1 LNCISEQNF
10 SKEELFVSVWTGKAI
25 PITVTC
31 IHCEVNRYA
40 ITTPRRVIK
49 VKADFALINLPWI
62 VGSCTVP
69 EKFIVW
75 ILSEL
80 VL

>member
-1 LNCISEQNF
+1 LGRISKQNF
-10 SKEELFVSVWTGKAI
+10 SKEELFVSIWTGKAI
-25 PITVTC
+25 AITVTC
-31 IHCEVNRYA
+31 ILCEVNCDA

-49 VKADFALINLPWI
+49 VKADFALINFI
-62 VGSCTVP
+62 RIGVSCTVP